1 MAACEFSLIR
11 GERRRGCGDLGSH
24 SLFLAI
30 GRLGTQFPNMSCV
43 TCCLTV
49 GSSHVPTPQLL
60 APPAARGLVG
70 SAVLG
75 QNICGAMSLKK
86 YPGLTEER
94 KGSQGE
100 KQKCKRWPLSK
111 GHARQGCH
119 DGSVK
124 EVALLFQTSEDTE
137 KKCDSLYQLLLG
149 ARRAGAVPWLHPC
162 CLGSILQGRMSL
174 GSCCCWAP
182 PKRAS
187 WCRSQALPLF
197 CMGWALHRESIIPR

>member
-1 MAACEFSLIR
+1 MYPPHSCWLLLLHGASLAVQYWGKIFVEPWVWR
-11 GERRRGCGDLGSH
+11 NTLV
-24 SLFLAI
+24 SLKREKAVKGKNRNVSAGLYLKDVP
-30 GRLGTQFPNMSCV
+30 GR
-43 TCCLTV
+43 
-49 GSSHVPTPQLL
+49 
-60 APPAARGLVG
+60 
-70 SAVLG
+70 
-75 QNICGAMSLKK
+75 GAM
-86 YPGLTEER
+86 TAVWR
-94 KGSQGE
+94 KSRFSFRQ
-100 KQKCKRWPLSK
+100 
-111 GHARQGCH
+111 ARTQ
-119 DGSVK
+119 
-124 EVALLFQTSEDTE
+124 